1 MKSGAFR
8 TAIVLCPGPSL
19 AAAISALKGCGS
31 DALFI
36 GVNRAVEAVECDYWA
51 AIDWK
56 TIDEGKPKG
65 KPEIIT
71 IETARQRLSIKGVEV
86 ARAYQTK
93 ARQAHMPPTETG
105 WLNYSM
111 LLAIAAAYD
120 MGCTEIRLYGADMQG
135 VEDWDGHQVG
145 RVTRTPERW
154 AKEQAQFGKLV
165 EWLNARS
172 IAVIR

>member
-8 TAIVLCPGPSL
+8 AARILYPGPSL
-19 AAAISALKGCGS
+19 AEAISMLQGCGS

-36 GVNRAVEAVECDYWA
+36 GVNRAVEAWECDYWC

-71 IETARQRLSIKGVEV
+71 ISSAKQRLNREV
-86 ARAYQTK
+86 CKVYGTRGTYED
-93 ARQAHMPPTETG
+93 MPPADTG
-105 WLNYSM
+105 WLNYSS

-120 MGCTEIRLYGADMQG
+120 MGFKRIEVYGADMKG
-135 VEDWDGHQVG
+135 VEDWDGNQVG
-145 RVTRTPERW
+145 RVQRSELRW
-154 AKEQAQFGKLV
+154 AKERAQFGKLV
-165 EWLNARS
+165 EWLNS
-172 IAVIR
+172 KGVAVIR